1 METGK
6 LSVQLRD
13 KTGKGNS
20 RKLRGSNLV
29 PGVCY
34 GEGVDEALLFS
45 VDPKALR
52 LSLDPVKK
60 NNTLLELTF
69 EKDGAAQ
76 KTVPAMVWDFQVHP
90 TRQNVTHV
98 DLKAIDTSKP
108 MNAKVPVELVGR
120 AKGSIDGGIVSWERR
135 EATIKAKPTDIPS
148 TLQLDISPM
157 EIGGALHLS
166 DITLPDNVTFISSTK
181 LTVCTCVAPRADK
194 VAAATTDAEAGAEG
208 AAEGDAAAKPADAK
222 EEGKK

>member
-20 RKLRGSNLV
+20 RKLRGANLV

-34 GEGVDEALLFS
+34 GEGLDEAMLFS

-60 NNTLLELTF
+60 NNTLLELTL

-76 KTVPAMVWDFQVHP
+76 KTIPAMVWDFQVHP
-90 TRQNVTHV
+90 TKQNVTHV
-98 DLKAIDTSKP
+98 DFKAIDTTKP

-120 AKGSIDGGIVSWERR
+120 AKGSVDGGIVSWERR

-148 TLQLDISPM
+148 TLQLDISSM

-166 DITLPDNVTFISSTK
+166 DIVLPDNVTFISSTK
-181 LTVCTCVAPRADK
+181 LTVCTCIAPRAEK
-194 VAAATTDAEAGAEG
+194 VAVVATEAEDGAAP
-208 AAEGDAAAKPADAK
+208 AAEGGDAAKPAEAK